1 MRIKKNFTLKE
12 VCGEY
17 IIISEGEENID
28 FTKIISMNES
38 SAYLWNSVMGT
49 DFTVETLAQNLTN
62 EYDVD
67 KETAVRDA
75 TTLAKQWLKA
85 GIVEE

>member
-1 MRIKKNFTLKE
+1 MKTRKNFVLKE

-38 SAYLWNSVMGT
+38 SAYLWNSVQ
-49 DFTVETLAQNLTN
+49 DQEFTTETLAQKLVE
-62 EYDVD
+62 EYDID
-67 KETAVRDA
+67 KETALRDA
-75 TTLAKQWLKA
+75 TLLASQWLKS